1 MIYYRVRKE
10 YDQFPQNP
18 KIRDGNILVA
28 EELYT
33 EREFNKLPYV
43 YAGAFERID
52 IPKSQTYMFFGAR
65 FQKRESPWTKTPIL
79 KGGI

>member
-18 KIRDGNILVA
+18 RIRDGNILIA

-33 EREFNKLPYV
+33 EKEFNKLPYV
-43 YAGAFERID
+43 YAGAFERVD
-52 IPKSQTYMFFGAR
+52 IPRNQTYWLFGAR
-65 FQKRESPWTKTPIL
+65 FQKEET
-79 KGGI
+79 

>member
-18 KIRDGNILVA
+18 RIHDGNILIA
-28 EELYT
+28 EELFT

-52 IPKSQTYMFFGAR
+52 IPKNSTYRCFGAR
-65 FQKRESPWTKTPIL
+65 SQI
-79 KGGI
+79 GGNEK

>member
-18 KIRDGNILVA
+18 RIHDGNILIA
-28 EELYT
+28 EELFT
-33 EREFNKLPYV
+33 EKEFNKLPYV

-52 IPKSQTYMFFGAR
+52 IPRNSTYWFFGAR
-65 FQKRESPWTKTPIL
+65 FQKEEL
-79 KGGI
+79 K